1 MNRETVLVFNPLF
14 GKALDVPREIAP
26 RAQIQLVPGHAAVN
40 VERSRDRFG
49 DVFNGRHR
57 SQRV

>member
-26 RAQIQLVPGHAAVN
+26 RPQVQLMPGYAAVN
-40 VERSRDRFG
+40 IDRARDRFC
-49 DVFNGRHR
+49 DVFD
-57 SQRV
+57 